1 MSKDKK
7 CCKNKYT
14 SIGGQALIEGIMMRG
29 PERSVMAVRLPDG
42 TVGIEDVE
50 FNSITK
56 RNKFFALPVIR
67 GAVALVESLLNGYK
81 ALMRSADLSGMMD
94 LEEEQKSK
102 PTPAEAEVEGEN
114 FAEPAPES
122 EAEIPEGQPEEV
134 AKEADEQSEEESEA
148 QSETVTHVIRPDI
161 EVLDESIEDAPNG
174 AKTKKEN
181 MMSTIIGVVAMVL
194 GVGLAA
200 VLFFVL
206 PTLAFNLINRLDGV
220 DITPYRALFE
230 GGIKIL
236 IFVGYMFAVSFMKDI
251 KRVFMYHGAEH
262 KTIFCFEKGLELTV
276 ENVRAQRR
284 FHPRCG
290 TSFMIV
296 MLIVSVLISFLLL
309 TFVPGVQMLAEN
321 FGLLWAIIRILMM
334 PLICGLGY
342 EVIRFCGKHDNIFT
356 RIVSAP
362 GVWLQHISTKEPD
375 DSMIEVAIESLKA
388 VIPQKEEQVEAE

>member
-1 MSKDKK
+1 MSKKDN

-29 PERSVMAVRLPDG
+29 PEKTMMAVRNPQG
-42 TVGIEDVE
+42 GITLEEVE

-56 RNKFFALPVIR
+56 RNKFWALPVIR
-67 GAVALVESLLNGYK
+67 GAVALVESMIHGYK

-94 LEEEQKSK
+94 LEEDEKKNTDEDVSHQPEQEVADEPAEQK
-102 PTPAEAEVEGEN
+102 
-114 FAEPAPES
+114 
-122 EAEIPEGQPEEV
+122 EEKQGIL
-134 AKEADEQSEEESEA
+134 A
-148 QSETVTHVIRPDI
+148 TVI
-161 EVLDESIEDAPNG
+161 SI
-174 AKTKKEN
+174 
-181 MMSTIIGVVAMVL
+181 VAMVF
-194 GVGLAA
+194 GIGLA
-200 VLFFVL
+200 VLLFFVL
-206 PTLAFNLINRLDGV
+206 PTQAFNLINRLVNV

-276 ENVRAQRR
+276 ENVKKQSR

-296 MLIVSVLISFLLL
+296 MLIVSVLVSFLLL
-309 TFVPGVQMLAEN
+309 TFIPGVQWLAQN
-321 FGLLWAIIRILMM
+321 YGLVWSLIRLLLM

-342 EVIRFCGKHDNIFT
+342 EVIRFCGKHDNILT
-356 RIVSAP
+356 KIISAP

-375 DSMIEVAIESLKA
+375 DSMIEIAIASLQA
-388 VIPQKEEQVEAE
+388 VLPQKEAEVEAE

>member
-1 MSKDKK
+1 MGKKDN

-29 PERSVMAVRLPDG
+29 PEKTMMAVRNPQG
-42 TVGIEDVE
+42 GITLEEVE

-56 RNKFFALPVIR
+56 RNKFWALPVIR
-67 GAVALVESLLNGYK
+67 GAVALVESMIHGYK

-94 LEEEQKSK
+94 LEEDEKKNTDEDVSHQPEQEVADEPTEQK
-102 PTPAEAEVEGEN
+102 
-114 FAEPAPES
+114 
-122 EAEIPEGQPEEV
+122 EEKQGIL
-134 AKEADEQSEEESEA
+134 A
-148 QSETVTHVIRPDI
+148 TVI
-161 EVLDESIEDAPNG
+161 S
-174 AKTKKEN
+174 
-181 MMSTIIGVVAMVL
+181 VVAMVF
-194 GVGLAA
+194 GIGLA
-200 VLFFVL
+200 VLLFFVL
-206 PTLAFNLINRLDGV
+206 PTHAFNLINRLVDV

-276 ENVRAQRR
+276 ENVKKQSR

-296 MLIVSVLISFLLL
+296 MLIVSVLVSFLLL
-309 TFVPGVQMLAEN
+309 TFIPGVQWLAQN
-321 FGLLWAIIRILMM
+321 YGLVWSLIRLLLM

-342 EVIRFCGKHDNIFT
+342 EVIRFCGKHDNILT

-362 GVWLQHISTKEPD
+362 GVWLQHISTKEPED
-375 DSMIEVAIESLKA
+375 DMIEIAIASLEA
-388 VIPQKEEQVEAE
+388 VLPQKEEAVETESPAPTDN

>member
-1 MSKDKK
+1 MSKNK

-29 PERSVMAVRLPDG
+29 PEKSVMAVRLPDG
-42 TVGIEDVE
+42 TIGLEDVE

-67 GAVALVESLLNGYK
+67 GAVALVESLTNGYK

-94 LEEEQKSK
+94 LEEDEKYEK
-102 PTPAEAEVEGEN
+102 TDEVDEDAPAEVEADVEEEP
-114 FAEPAPES
+114 AEPEVES
-122 EAEIPEGQPEEV
+122 EPEVVAAEVEYLDKKVEKTETKPE
-134 AKEADEQSEEESEA
+134 KESLLSA
-148 QSETVTHVIRPDI
+148 
-161 EVLDESIEDAPNG
+161 
-174 AKTKKEN
+174 
-181 MMSTIIGVVAMVL
+181 IIGIVAMVL
-194 GVGLAA
+194 GIGLAV

-206 PTLAFNLINRLDGV
+206 PTLAFNLINRLVNV

-262 KTIFCFEKGLELTV
+262 KTIFCYEKKLELTV
-276 ENVRAQRR
+276 ENVRAQSR

-296 MLIVSVLISFLLL
+296 MLIVSVLVSFLLL
-309 TFVPGVQMLAEN
+309 TFVPGVQWLAEHY
-321 FGLLWAIIRILMM
+321 GIVWSLVRLLLM
-334 PLICGLGY
+334 PIICGLGY
-342 EVIRFCGKHDNIFT
+342 EVIRFCGKHDNILT
-356 RIVSAP
+356 KILSAP

-375 DSMIEVAIESLKA
+375 DSMIEVAIASLQA
-388 VIPQKEEQVEAE
+388 VLPQKEEQVEAE